1 MKKTLL
7 FTLGLLAASTTAWAD
22 VVDFLSTSG
31 FKAYKIQARRGP
43 NAAGTGYDDNSGKGF
58 MLTNKDS
65 ESDLKAYANW
75 YHGKK
80 FYNETY
86 SATNLHHNFLLIK
99 ADYGTFIYSLG
110 KNAYLATGND
120 NSVSFATTPTTAT
133 INTSGNDATYKYYIT
148 TSNNRQVNFNTW
160 GGDTGVSGNGTA
172 KDEGSLFT
180 FVENTQYTVDEAT
193 ITTIKEA
200 IETYTKEYYL
210 SEVEGIKSHLD
221 EVGYPTQ
228 ADYETLETALNT
240 ATTKDAAA
248 TALQN
253 FYNSV
258 KYPEDGKAYYIE
270 GVNRGGTRTGYVYF
284 NGTQLK
290 FATKLATTMPDEAIY
305 YCHKLGDRKYMFTTK
320 DGKYLMYAND
330 NDGESKGMEDAYDAN
345 KNTLTLQPMS
355 YNASSPYNC
364 NNDVLTVNK
373 NTVGLFLIRGKRAY
387 AKKTEV
393 ANKDFYLM
401 AGFHSGNFHAQESTS
416 VYYTTNEQT
425 SAFKFVEVPQ
435 PQNNAIKTTAV
446 KLSDAADAETYNLAT
461 YSSPFATTLPN
472 DMKAYTV
479 KNENGTYN
487 LSRLNLTDQVLPANT
502 GVILLAANEATTTT
516 FTPVPATTAP
526 EAPTDNKLQATSGAA
541 VTVDAATNAYIFTAK
556 DDKVAFF
563 GLLSSDPD
571 KRKINAFK
579 AYLTVGSNAAP
590 RLSLNFG
597 DDNVTTGINTIT
609 NGEQKADII
618 YDLSGRRV
626 MNVQRA
632 GVYIVNGQKRLI
644 K

>member
-22 VVDFLSTSG
+22 AVDFLSPSG

-58 MLTNKDS
+58 MLTNENN

-75 YHGKK
+75 YRGKT
-80 FYNETY
+80 FYNVTY
-86 SATNLHHNFLLIK
+86 NATNLHHNFLLIK

-110 KNAYLATGND
+110 KNAYLATGD
-120 NSVSFATTPTTAT
+120 DSSVSFATTPTTAT

-148 TSNNRQVNFNTW
+148 TSNNRQVNFNDY
-160 GGDTGVSGNGTA
+160 GRETGVSGYGTS
-172 KDEGSLFT
+172 KDAGSLFT
-180 FVENTQYTVDEAT
+180 FVENTEYTVDEAT
-193 ITTIKEA
+193 ITTIKKA

-210 SEVEGIKSHLD
+210 NDVEGIKSHLG

-228 ADYETLETALNT
+228 ADYDALKTALNT
-240 ATTKDAAA
+240 ATTKDAAT
-248 TALQN
+248 TAWQN

-270 GVNRGGTRTGYVYF
+270 GVSRGGTRTGYVYY

-290 FATKLATTMPDEAIY
+290 FATELATPMPDEAIY

-320 DGKYLMYAND
+320 DGKYLMYATDSN
-330 NDGESKGMEDAYDAN
+330 GERKGMEDAYDAN

-355 YNASSPYNC
+355 YNASSPYTC

-387 AKKTEV
+387 NAQW
-393 ANKDFYLM
+393 ANYDFYLM
-401 AGFHSGNFHAQESTS
+401 AGFHSGDFHASGNTS
-416 VYYTTNEQT
+416 VYYTTNAQT

-435 PQNNAIKTTAV
+435 PQNNTITTRAV
-446 KLSDAADAETYNLAT
+446 RLSDAADAETYNLAT

-479 KNENGTYN
+479 KNENGNYY

-502 GVILLAANEATTTT
+502 GVILAANEANT

-526 EAPTDNKLQATSGAA
+526 EAPTDNQLQATSGAA
-541 VTVDAATNAYIFTAK
+541 VTVDAATNAYIFTKNK
-556 DDKVAFF
+556 DNVAFF
-563 GLLSSDPD
+563 GLLSSDTS
-571 KRKINAFK
+571 KRKIEAFK

-626 MNVQRA
+626 MNIQRA
-632 GVYIVNGQKRLI
+632 GIYIVNGQKRLI

>member
-22 VVDFLSTSG
+22 AVDFLSPSG

-58 MLTNKDS
+58 MLTNENN

-75 YHGKK
+75 YHGKT
-80 FYNETY
+80 FYNVTY
-86 SATNLHHNFLLIK
+86 NATNLHHNFLLIK

-110 KNAYLATGND
+110 KNAYLATGD
-120 NSVSFATTPTTAT
+120 DSSVSFATTPTTAT

-148 TSNNRQVNFNTW
+148 TSNNRQVNFNTY
-160 GGDTGVSGNGTA
+160 GGDTGVSGQGTA
-172 KDEGSLFT
+172 KDAGSLFT

-200 IETYTKEYYL
+200 IKTYTKEYYL
-210 SEVEGIKSHLD
+210 SDVEGIKSHLG

-228 ADYETLETALNT
+228 ADYDALETALKT

-270 GVNRGGTRTGYVYF
+270 GVSRGGTRTGYVYF

-290 FATKLATTMPDEAIY
+290 FATELATPMPDEAIY

-320 DGKYLMYAND
+320 DGKYLMYATDSN
-330 NDGESKGMEDAYDAN
+330 GESKGMEDAYDAN

-355 YNASSPYNC
+355 YNATSNSYNC
-364 NNDVLTVNK
+364 DNDVLTVNK

-387 AKKTEV
+387 NARW
-393 ANKDFYLM
+393 ANYDFYLM
-401 AGFHSGNFHAQESTS
+401 AGFHSGDFHASGNTS
-416 VYYTTNEQT
+416 VYYTTNAQT

-461 YSSPFATTLPN
+461 YSSPFATTLPS

-479 KNENGTYN
+479 KNENGNYY

-502 GVILLAANEATTTT
+502 GVILAANEANT
-516 FTPVPATTAP
+516 FIPVPATTAP
-526 EAPTDNKLQATSGAA
+526 EAPTDNQLQATSGAA
-541 VTVDAATNAYIFTAK
+541 VTVDPATNAYIFTAK
-556 DDKVAFF
+556 DNVAFF
-563 GLLSSDPD
+563 GLLSSETS
-571 KRKINAFK
+571 KRRINAFK
-579 AYLTVGSNAAP
+579 AYLTVGDNVAAP

>member
-22 VVDFLSTSG
+22 AVDFLSTSG

-43 NAAGTGYDDNSGKGF
+43 NAAGTNYDDNSGKGF
-58 MLTNKDS
+58 MLTNGTS

-75 YHGKK
+75 YQGKK
-80 FYNETY
+80 FFNKTYN
-86 SATNLHHNFLLIK
+86 ATNPHHNFLLIK

-110 KNAYLATGND
+110 KNAYLATGD
-120 NSVSFATTPTTAT
+120 DSSVSFATTPTTAT

-148 TSNNRQVNFNTW
+148 TSNNRQVNFNTY
-160 GGDTGVSGNGTA
+160 GGDTGVSGQGTA
-172 KDEGSLFT
+172 KDAGSLFT
-180 FVENTQYTVDEAT
+180 FVENTEYTVDEAT
-193 ITTIKEA
+193 ITTIKQA
-200 IETYTKEYYL
+200 IEKYTKEYYL
-210 SEVEGIKSHLD
+210 NDVEGIKSHLG

-228 ADYETLETALNT
+228 ADYDALKTALNT
-240 ATTKDAAA
+240 ATTKDAAT
-248 TALQN
+248 TAWQN

-270 GVNRGGTRTGYVYF
+270 GVNRGGTRTGYVYY

-290 FATKLATTMPDEAIY
+290 FAKQLATPMPEEAIY

-320 DGKYLMYAND
+320 DGKYLMYAADTD
-330 NDGESKGMEDAYDAN
+330 NERKGMEDTYDAN

-355 YNASSPYNC
+355 YNASNSYTT
-364 NNDVLTVNK
+364 NNDGLTVNK

-387 AKKTEV
+387 NSAWATY
-393 ANKDFYLM
+393 DFYLM
-401 AGFHSGNFHAQESTS
+401 ASFDTGKFHNQENTT
-416 VYYTTNEQT
+416 VYYTANAQT
-425 SAFKFVEVPQ
+425 SAFKFVEA

-502 GVILLAANEATTTT
+502 GVILASNEANT
-516 FTPVPATTAP
+516 FIPVPATTAP
-526 EAPTDNKLQATSGAA
+526 EAPTDNQLQATSGAA

-556 DDKVAFF
+556 DNVAFF
-563 GLLSSDPD
+563 GLLSNNPNMRSI
-571 KRKINAFK
+571 KAFK

-626 MNVQRA
+626 TNVQHA
-632 GVYIVNGQKRLI
+632 GIYIVNGQKRLI

>member
-22 VVDFLSTSG
+22 AVDFLSTTG

-43 NAAGTGYDDNSGKGF
+43 NAAGTAYADDSGKGF
-58 MLTNKDS
+58 MLTNERS

-75 YHGKK
+75 YQGTT
-80 FYNETY
+80 FFNETY

-110 KNAYLATGND
+110 KNAYLATGD
-120 NSVSFATTPTTAT
+120 NSSVSFATTPTTAT

-148 TSNNRQVNFNTW
+148 TSNNRQVNFNTY
-160 GGDTGVSGNGTA
+160 GESTGTGVSGFGTS
-172 KDEGSLFT
+172 KDNGSLFT

-193 ITTIKEA
+193 ITTIKKA

-210 SEVEGIKSHLD
+210 SDVEGIKSHLG

-228 ADYETLETALNT
+228 ADYDALETALKT

-270 GVNRGGTRTGYVYF
+270 GVSRGGTRTGYVYF

-290 FATKLATTMPDEAIY
+290 FATELATPMPDEAIY

-320 DGKYLMYAND
+320 DGKYLMYATD
-330 NDGESKGMEDAYDAN
+330 SDGESKGMEDAYDAN

-355 YNASSPYNC
+355 YNASNSYTC
-364 NNDVLTVNK
+364 NNDVLIVNK

-387 AKKTEV
+387 NTNW
-393 ANKDFYLM
+393 ANYDFYLM
-401 AGFHSGNFHAQESTS
+401 AGFHSGNFHASGNAS

-425 SAFKFVEVPQ
+425 SAFKFVEA
-435 PQNNAIKTTAV
+435 PQNNAITTTAV

-479 KNENGTYN
+479 KNENGTYY

-502 GVILLAANEATTTT
+502 GVILAANKATTTP

-526 EAPTDNKLQATSGAA
+526 EAPTDNKLQATNGAA
-541 VTVDAATNAYIFTAK
+541 VTIDAATNAYIFTAK
-556 DDKVAFF
+556 DNIAFF
-563 GLLSSDPD
+563 GLLSSSNRSI
-571 KRKINAFK
+571 KAFK
-579 AYLTVGSNAAP
+579 AYLTVESNAAP

>member
-1 MKKTLL
+1 MKKILL

-31 FKAYKIQARRGP
+31 FKTYKIQARRGP
-43 NAAGTGYDDNSGKGF
+43 NAAGTAYDDNSGKGF
-58 MLTNKDS
+58 MLTNETS

-75 YHGKK
+75 YQGKK
-80 FYNETY
+80 FFNETY
-86 SATNLHHNFLLIK
+86 RANNLHHNFLLIK

-110 KNAYLATGND
+110 KNAYLATGD
-120 NSVSFATTPTTAT
+120 DSSVSFATTPTTAT

-148 TSNNRQVNFNTW
+148 TSNNRQVNFNDY
-160 GGDTGVSGNGTA
+160 GRETGVSGYGTS
-172 KDEGSLFT
+172 KDAGSLFT
-180 FVENTQYTVDEAT
+180 FVENTEYTVDEAT
-193 ITTIKEA
+193 ITTIKKA

-210 SEVEGIKSHLD
+210 NDVEGIKSHLG

-228 ADYETLETALNT
+228 ADYDALKTALNT
-240 ATTKDAAA
+240 ATTKDAAT
-248 TALQN
+248 TAWQN

-270 GVNRGGTRTGYVYF
+270 GVSRGGTRTGYVYY

-290 FATKLATTMPDEAIY
+290 FATELATPMPDEAIY

-320 DGKYLMYAND
+320 DGKYLMYATDSN
-330 NDGESKGMEDAYDAN
+330 GERKGMEDAYDAN

-355 YNASSPYNC
+355 YNASSPYTC

-387 AKKTEV
+387 NAQW
-393 ANKDFYLM
+393 ANYDFYLM
-401 AGFHSGNFHAQESTS
+401 AGFHSGDFHASGNTS
-416 VYYTTNEQT
+416 VYYTTNAQT

-435 PQNNAIKTTAV
+435 PQNNTITTRAV
-446 KLSDAADAETYNLAT
+446 RLSDAADAETYNLAT

-502 GVILLAANEATTTT
+502 GVILASNEANT
-516 FTPVPATTAP
+516 FIPVPATTAP
-526 EAPTDNKLQATSGAA
+526 EAPTDNQLQATSGAA

-556 DDKVAFF
+556 DNVAFF
-563 GLLSSDPD
+563 GLLSNNPNMRSI
-571 KRKINAFK
+571 KAFK

-626 MNVQRA
+626 TNVQHA
-632 GVYIVNGQKRLI
+632 GIYIVNGQKRLI

>member
-22 VVDFLSTSG
+22 AVDFLSTSG

-43 NAAGTGYDDNSGKGF
+43 NAAGTNYDDNSGKGF
-58 MLTNKDS
+58 MLTNGTS

-75 YHGKK
+75 YQGKK
-80 FYNETY
+80 FFNKTYN
-86 SATNLHHNFLLIK
+86 ATNPHHNFLLIK

-110 KNAYLATGND
+110 KNAYLATGD
-120 NSVSFATTPTTAT
+120 DSSVSFATTPTTAT

-148 TSNNRQVNFNTW
+148 TSNNRQVNFNTY
-160 GGDTGVSGNGTA
+160 GGDTGVSGQGTA
-172 KDEGSLFT
+172 KDAGSLFT
-180 FVENTQYTVDEAT
+180 FVENTEYTVDEAT
-193 ITTIKEA
+193 ITTIKQA
-200 IETYTKEYYL
+200 IEKYTKEYYL
-210 SEVEGIKSHLD
+210 NDVEGIKSHLG

-228 ADYETLETALNT
+228 ADYDALKTALNT
-240 ATTKDAAA
+240 ATTKDAAT
-248 TALQN
+248 TAWQN

-270 GVNRGGTRTGYVYF
+270 GVNRGGTRTGYVYY

-290 FATKLATTMPDEAIY
+290 FAKQLATPMPEEAIY

-320 DGKYLMYAND
+320 DGKYLMYAADTD
-330 NDGESKGMEDAYDAN
+330 NERKGMEDTYDAN

-355 YNASSPYNC
+355 YNASNSYTT

-387 AKKTEV
+387 NSAWATY
-393 ANKDFYLM
+393 DFYLM
-401 AGFHSGNFHAQESTS
+401 ASFDTGKFHNQENTT
-416 VYYTTNEQT
+416 VYYTANAQT
-425 SAFKFVEVPQ
+425 SAFKFVEA

-479 KNENGTYN
+479 KNENGNYY

-502 GVILLAANEATTTT
+502 GVILAANEANT

-526 EAPTDNKLQATSGAA
+526 EAPTDNQLQATSGAA
-541 VTVDAATNAYIFTAK
+541 VTVDAATNAYIFTKNK
-556 DDKVAFF
+556 DNVAFF
-563 GLLSSDPD
+563 GLLSSDTS
-571 KRKINAFK
+571 KRKIEAFK

-626 MNVQRA
+626 MNIQRA
-632 GVYIVNGQKRLI
+632 GIYIVNGQKRLI

>member
-43 NAAGTGYDDNSGKGF
+43 NAAGTGYDENSEKGF
-58 MLTNKDS
+58 MLTNETS

-75 YHGKK
+75 YQGKK
-80 FYNETY
+80 FFNETY
-86 SATNLHHNFLLIK
+86 RATNLHHNFLLIK

-110 KNAYLATGND
+110 KNAYLATGD
-120 NSVSFATTPTTAT
+120 DSSVSFATTPTTAT

-148 TSNNRQVNFNTW
+148 TSNNRQVNFNDY
-160 GGDTGVSGNGTA
+160 GRETGVSGYGTS
-172 KDEGSLFT
+172 KDAGSLFT
-180 FVENTQYTVDEAT
+180 FVENTEYTVDEAT
-193 ITTIKEA
+193 ITTIKKA

-210 SEVEGIKSHLD
+210 NDVEGIKSHLG

-228 ADYETLETALNT
+228 ADYDALKTALNT
-240 ATTKDAAA
+240 ATTKDAAT
-248 TALQN
+248 TAWQN

-270 GVNRGGTRTGYVYF
+270 GVSRGGTRTGYVYY

-290 FATKLATTMPDEAIY
+290 FATELATPMPDEAIY

-320 DGKYLMYAND
+320 DGKYLMYATDSN
-330 NDGESKGMEDAYDAN
+330 GERKGMEDAYDAN

-355 YNASSPYNC
+355 YNASSPYTT

-387 AKKTEV
+387 NAQW
-393 ANKDFYLM
+393 ANYDFYLM
-401 AGFHSGNFHAQESTS
+401 AGFHSGDFHASGNTS
-416 VYYTTNEQT
+416 VYYTTNAQT

-479 KNENGTYN
+479 KNENGTYK

-502 GVILLAANEATTTT
+502 GVILASNEANT
-516 FTPVPATTAP
+516 FIPVPATTAP
-526 EAPTDNKLQATSGAA
+526 EAPTDNQLQATSGAA
-541 VTVDAATNAYIFTAK
+541 VTVDPATNAYIFTAK
-556 DDKVAFF
+556 NNVAFF
-563 GLLSSDPD
+563 GLLSSSMRRI
-571 KRKINAFK
+571 KAFK
-579 AYLTVGSNAAP
+579 AYLTVESNAAP

-632 GVYIVNGQKRLI
+632 GIYIVNGQKRLI

>member
-43 NAAGTGYDDNSGKGF
+43 NAAGTAYDDNSGKGF
-58 MLTNKDS
+58 MLTNETS

-75 YHGKK
+75 YQGKK
-80 FYNETY
+80 FFNKTY
-86 SATNLHHNFLLIK
+86 RANNLHHNFLLIK

-110 KNAYLATGND
+110 KNAYLATGD
-120 NSVSFATTPTTAT
+120 DSSVSFATTPTTAT

-148 TSNNRQVNFNTW
+148 TSNNRQVNFNTY
-160 GGDTGVSGNGTA
+160 GGDTGVSGQGTA
-172 KDEGSLFT
+172 KDAGSLFT
-180 FVENTQYTVDEAT
+180 FVENTEYTVDEAT
-193 ITTIKEA
+193 ITTIKQA
-200 IETYTKEYYL
+200 IEKYTKEYYL
-210 SEVEGIKSHLD
+210 NDVEGIKSHLG

-228 ADYETLETALNT
+228 ADYDALKTALNT
-240 ATTKDAAA
+240 ATTKVAA
-248 TALQN
+248 TTAWQN

-270 GVNRGGTRTGYVYF
+270 GVNRGGTRTGYVYY

-290 FATKLATTMPDEAIY
+290 FAKQLATPMPEEAIY

-320 DGKYLMYAND
+320 DGKYLMYAADTD
-330 NDGESKGMEDAYDAN
+330 NERKGMEDTYDAN

-355 YNASSPYNC
+355 YNASNSYTT

-387 AKKTEV
+387 NSAWATY
-393 ANKDFYLM
+393 DFYLM
-401 AGFHSGNFHAQESTS
+401 ASFDTGKFHNQENTT
-416 VYYTTNEQT
+416 VYYTANAQT
-425 SAFKFVEVPQ
+425 SAFKFVEA

-479 KNENGTYN
+479 KNENGTYK

-502 GVILLAANEATTTT
+502 GVILASNEANT
-516 FTPVPATTAP
+516 FIPVPATTAP
-526 EAPTDNKLQATSGAA
+526 EAPTDNQLQATSGAA
-541 VTVDAATNAYIFTAK
+541 VTVDAATNAYIFTKNK
-556 DDKVAFF
+556 DNVAFF
-563 GLLSSDPD
+563 GLLSSDTS
-571 KRKINAFK
+571 KRKIEAFK

-626 MNVQRA
+626 MNIQRA
-632 GVYIVNGQKRLI
+632 GIYIVNGQKRLI

>member
-22 VVDFLSTSG
+22 AVDFLSTSG

-43 NAAGTGYDDNSGKGF
+43 NAAGTAYDDNSGKGF
-58 MLTNKDS
+58 MLTNETS

-75 YHGKK
+75 YQGKK
-80 FYNETY
+80 FFNETY
-86 SATNLHHNFLLIK
+86 RANNLHHNFLLIK

-110 KNAYLATGND
+110 KNAYLATGD
-120 NSVSFATTPTTAT
+120 DSSVSFATTPTTAT

-148 TSNNRQVNFNTW
+148 TSNNRQVNFNDY
-160 GGDTGVSGNGTA
+160 GRETGVSGYGTS
-172 KDEGSLFT
+172 KDAGSLFT
-180 FVENTQYTVDEAT
+180 FVENTEYTVDEAT
-193 ITTIKEA
+193 ITTIKKA

-210 SEVEGIKSHLD
+210 NDVEGIKSHLG

-228 ADYETLETALNT
+228 ADYDALKTALNT
-240 ATTKDAAA
+240 ATTKDAAT
-248 TALQN
+248 TAWQN

-270 GVNRGGTRTGYVYF
+270 GVNRGGTRTGYVYY

-290 FATKLATTMPDEAIY
+290 FATELATPMPDEAIY

-320 DGKYLMYAND
+320 DGKYLMYATDSN
-330 NDGESKGMEDAYDAN
+330 GERKGMEDAYDAN

-355 YNASSPYNC
+355 YNASSPYTC

-387 AKKTEV
+387 NAQW
-393 ANKDFYLM
+393 ANYDFYLM
-401 AGFHSGNFHAQESTS
+401 AGFHSGDFHASGNTS
-416 VYYTTNEQT
+416 VYYTTNAQT

-435 PQNNAIKTTAV
+435 PQNNTITTRAV
-446 KLSDAADAETYNLAT
+446 RLSDAADAETYNLAT

-479 KNENGTYN
+479 KNENGNYY

-502 GVILLAANEATTTT
+502 GVILAANEANT

-541 VTVDAATNAYIFTAK
+541 VTVDAATNAYIFTKNK
-556 DDKVAFF
+556 DNVAFF
-563 GLLSSDPD
+563 GLLSSDTS
-571 KRKINAFK
+571 KRKIEAFK

-626 MNVQRA
+626 MNIQRA
-632 GVYIVNGQKRLI
+632 GIYIVNGQKRLI

>member
-7 FTLGLLAASTTAWAD
+7 FTLGLLAASTTAWAG
-22 VVDFLSTSG
+22 VVDFLSPSG

-43 NAAGTGYDDNSGKGF
+43 NDAGTAYDNDSGKGF
-58 MLTNKDS
+58 MLTNERS

-75 YHGKK
+75 YHGKT

-110 KNAYLATGND
+110 KNAYLATGD
-120 NSVSFATTPTTAT
+120 NSSVSFATTPTTAT
-133 INTSGNDATYKYYIT
+133 INTWGNDATYKYYIT
-148 TSNNRQVNFNTW
+148 TSNNRQVNFNDW
-160 GGDTGVSGNGTA
+160 GGDTGVSGNGTD
-172 KDEGSLFT
+172 KDAGSLFT
-180 FVENTQYTVDEAT
+180 FVVNTEYTVDEAT
-193 ITTIKEA
+193 ITAIEEA
-200 IETYTKEYYL
+200 IKTYTKEYYL
-210 SEVEGIKSHLD
+210 SDANSIKSHLG

-228 ADYETLETALNT
+228 EDYDALKTALNT
-240 ATTKDAAA
+240 ATTKNAAA

-290 FATKLATTMPDEAIY
+290 FATELATPMPDEAIY

-320 DGKYLMYAND
+320 DGKYLMFAADEN
-330 NDGESKGMEDAYDAN
+330 GERKGMEDAYDAN

-355 YNASSPYNC
+355 YDTRNSYTC
-364 NNDVLTVNK
+364 NNDLLTVNK

-387 AKKTEV
+387 NTKE
-393 ANKDFYLM
+393 ANHDYYLM
-401 AGFHSGNFHAQESTS
+401 AGFHSGNFHSSYNTT
-416 VYYTTNEQT
+416 VFYTTNEQT
-425 SAFKFVEVPQ
+425 SAFKFVEA
-435 PQNNAIKTTAV
+435 PQNNAITTTAV

-479 KNENGTYN
+479 KNENGNYY

-502 GVILLAANEATTTT
+502 GVILASNEANT
-516 FTPVPATTAP
+516 FIPVPATTAP
-526 EAPTDNKLQATSGAA
+526 EAPINNQLQATSGVA
-541 VTVDAATNAYIFTAK
+541 VTVDPATNAYIFTAK
-556 DDKVAFF
+556 DNVAFF
-563 GLLSSDPD
+563 GLLSNNPNMRSI
-571 KRKINAFK
+571 KAFK

-632 GVYIVNGQKRLI
+632 GIYIVNGQKRLI

>member
-22 VVDFLSTSG
+22 AVDFLSTSG

-43 NAAGTGYDDNSGKGF
+43 NAAGTAYDNDSGKGF
-58 MLTNKDS
+58 MLTNEES

-75 YHGKK
+75 YQGTK
-80 FYNETY
+80 FFNKAY

-110 KNAYLATGND
+110 KNAYLATGED
-120 NSVSFATTPTTAT
+120 HSVSFATTPTTAT
-133 INTSGNDATYKYYIT
+133 INTWGNDATYKYYIT
-148 TSNNRQVNFNTW
+148 TSNNKQVNFNDY
-160 GGDTGVSGNGTA
+160 GGSTGVSGFGTS
-172 KDEGSLFT
+172 KDNGSLFT
-180 FVENTQYTVDEAT
+180 FVENTEYTVDEAT
-193 ITTIKEA
+193 ITTIKKA

-210 SEVEGIKSHLD
+210 NDVEGIKSHLG

-228 ADYETLETALNT
+228 ADYDALKTALNT
-240 ATTKDAAA
+240 ATTKDAAT
-248 TALQN
+248 TAWQN

-270 GVNRGGTRTGYVYF
+270 GVSRGGTRTGYVYF

-290 FATKLATTMPDEAIY
+290 FATELATPMPDEAIY

-320 DGKYLMYAND
+320 DGKYLMYATDSN
-330 NDGESKGMEDAYDAN
+330 GESKGMEDAYDAN

-355 YNASSPYNC
+355 YNASNSYNC

-387 AKKTEV
+387 NAQW
-393 ANKDFYLM
+393 ANYDFYLM
-401 AGFHSGNFHAQESTS
+401 AGFHSGDFHASGNTS
-416 VYYTTNEQT
+416 VYYTTNAQT
-425 SAFKFVEVPQ
+425 SAFKFIEVPQ
-435 PQNNAIKTTAV
+435 PQNNTITTKAV
-446 KLSDAADAETYNLAT
+446 RLSDATDAETYNLAT
-461 YSSPFATTLPN
+461 YSSPFAMTLPS

-479 KNENGTYN
+479 KNENGNYY

-502 GVILLAANEATTTT
+502 GVILASNEANT
-516 FTPVPATTAP
+516 FIPVPATTAP
-526 EAPTDNKLQATSGAA
+526 EAPTDNQLQATSGAA
-541 VTVDAATNAYIFTAK
+541 VTIDPATNAYIFTAK
-556 DDKVAFF
+556 DNVAFF
-563 GLLSSDPD
+563 GLLSNNPNMRSI
-571 KRKINAFK
+571 KAFK

-632 GVYIVNGQKRLI
+632 GIYIVNGQKRLI

>member
-22 VVDFLSTSG
+22 AVDFLSPSG

-58 MLTNKDS
+58 MLTNENN

-75 YHGKK
+75 YRGKT
-80 FYNETY
+80 FYNVTY
-86 SATNLHHNFLLIK
+86 NATNLHHNFLLIK

-110 KNAYLATGND
+110 KNAYLATGD
-120 NSVSFATTPTTAT
+120 DSSVSFATTPTTAT

-148 TSNNRQVNFNTW
+148 TSNNRQVNFNDY
-160 GGDTGVSGNGTA
+160 GRETGVSGYGTS
-172 KDEGSLFT
+172 KDAGSLFT
-180 FVENTQYTVDEAT
+180 FVENTEYTVDEAT
-193 ITTIKEA
+193 ITTIKKA

-210 SEVEGIKSHLD
+210 NDVEGIKSHLG

-228 ADYETLETALNT
+228 ADYDALKTALNT
-240 ATTKDAAA
+240 ATTKDAAT
-248 TALQN
+248 TAWQN

-270 GVNRGGTRTGYVYF
+270 GVNRGGTRTGYVYY

-290 FATKLATTMPDEAIY
+290 FATELATPMPDEAIY

-320 DGKYLMYAND
+320 DGKYLMYATDSN
-330 NDGESKGMEDAYDAN
+330 GERKGMEDAYDAN

-355 YNASSPYNC
+355 YNASSPYTC

-387 AKKTEV
+387 NAQW
-393 ANKDFYLM
+393 ANYDFYLM
-401 AGFHSGNFHAQESTS
+401 AGFHSGDFHASGNTS
-416 VYYTTNEQT
+416 VYYTTNAQT

-435 PQNNAIKTTAV
+435 PQNNTITTRAV
-446 KLSDAADAETYNLAT
+446 RLSDAADAETYNLAT

-502 GVILLAANEATTTT
+502 GVILASNEANT
-516 FTPVPATTAP
+516 FIPVPATTAP
-526 EAPTDNKLQATSGAA
+526 EAPTDNQLQATSGAA

-556 DDKVAFF
+556 DNVAFF
-563 GLLSSDPD
+563 GLLSNNPNMRSI
-571 KRKINAFK
+571 KAFK

-626 MNVQRA
+626 TNVQHA
-632 GVYIVNGQKRLI
+632 GIYIVNGQKRLI

>member
-43 NAAGTGYDDNSGKGF
+43 NAAGTAYSDNSGKGF
-58 MLTNKDS
+58 MLTNKNS

-75 YHGKK
+75 YQGTT
-80 FYNETY
+80 FFNETY
-86 SATNLHHNFLLIK
+86 NTTNLHHNFLLIK

-110 KNAYLATGND
+110 KNAYLATGD
-120 NSVSFATTPTTAT
+120 NSSISFATTPTTAT
-133 INTSGNDATYKYYIT
+133 INTWGNDATYKYYIT
-148 TSNNRQVNFNTW
+148 TSNGRQVNFNTW
-160 GGDTGVSGNGTA
+160 GGNTGVSGQGTS

-180 FVENTQYTVDEAT
+180 FVENTEYTVDEAT
-193 ITTIKEA
+193 ITTIKQA

-210 SEVEGIKSHLD
+210 SDVEGIKSHLG

-228 ADYETLETALNT
+228 ADYDALKTALNT
-240 ATTKDAAA
+240 ATTKDAAT
-248 TALQN
+248 TAWQN

-270 GVNRGGTRTGYVYF
+270 GVNRGGTRTGYVYY

-290 FATKLATTMPDEAIY
+290 FATQLATPMPEEAIY

-320 DGKYLMYAND
+320 DGKYLMYATDSN
-330 NDGESKGMEDAYDAN
+330 GERKGMEDAYDAN

-355 YNASSPYNC
+355 YNASSPYTC

-387 AKKTEV
+387 NAQW
-393 ANKDFYLM
+393 ANYDFYLM
-401 AGFHSGNFHAQESTS
+401 AGFHSGDFHASGNTS
-416 VYYTTNEQT
+416 VYYTTNAQT

-435 PQNNAIKTTAV
+435 PQNNTITTRAV
-446 KLSDAADAETYNLAT
+446 RLSDAADAETYNLAT

-502 GVILLAANEATTTT
+502 GVILASNEANT
-516 FTPVPATTAP
+516 FIPVPATTAP
-526 EAPTDNKLQATSGAA
+526 EAPTDNQLQATSGAA

-556 DDKVAFF
+556 DNVAFF
-563 GLLSSDPD
+563 GLLSNNPNMRSI
-571 KRKINAFK
+571 KAFK

-626 MNVQRA
+626 TNVQHA
-632 GVYIVNGQKRLI
+632 GIYIVNGQKRLI

>member
-1 MKKTLL
+1 MKKILL

-43 NAAGTGYDDNSGKGF
+43 NAAGTAYDNNSGKGF
-58 MLTNKDS
+58 MLTNERS

-75 YHGKK
+75 YQGTT
-80 FYNETY
+80 FFNETY
-86 SATNLHHNFLLIK
+86 NATNLHHNFLLIK

-110 KNAYLATGND
+110 KNAYLATGD
-120 NSVSFATTPTTAT
+120 DSSVSFATTPTTAT

-160 GGDTGVSGNGTA
+160 GGNTGVSGQGTS

-180 FVENTQYTVDEAT
+180 FVENTEYTVDEAT
-193 ITTIKEA
+193 ITTIKQA

-210 SEVEGIKSHLD
+210 SDVEGIKSHLG
-221 EVGYPTQ
+221 EVGYPSQ
-228 ADYETLETALNT
+228 ADYDALVTALNT
-240 ATTKDAAA
+240 ATTKEAA
-248 TALQN
+248 TTAWQN

-270 GVNRGGTRTGYVYF
+270 GVNRGGTRTGYVYY

-290 FATKLATTMPDEAIY
+290 FATQLATPMPEEAIY

-364 NNDVLTVNK
+364 NNDVLIVNK

-401 AGFHSGNFHAQESTS
+401 ANFSTTNFHAQESTS
-416 VYYTTNEQT
+416 VYYTTNAQT

-479 KNENGTYN
+479 KNENGTYK

-502 GVILLAANEATTTT
+502 GVILAANEANT

-541 VTVDAATNAYIFTAK
+541 VTVDAATNAYIFTKNK
-556 DDKVAFF
+556 DNVAFF
-563 GLLSSDPD
+563 GLLSSDTS
-571 KRKINAFK
+571 KRKIEAFK

>member
-22 VVDFLSTSG
+22 AVDFLSPSG

-43 NAAGTGYDDNSGKGF
+43 NAAGTAYDNNSGKGF
-58 MLTNKDS
+58 MLTNENS

-75 YHGKK
+75 YQGTT
-80 FYNETY
+80 FFNETY
-86 SATNLHHNFLLIK
+86 KATNLHHNFLLIK

-110 KNAYLATGND
+110 KNAYLATGD
-120 NSVSFATTPTTAT
+120 DSSVSFATTPTTAT

-148 TSNNRQVNFNTW
+148 TSNNRQVNFNDY
-160 GGDTGVSGNGTA
+160 GGSTGVSGFGTS
-172 KDEGSLFT
+172 KDNGSLFT
-180 FVENTQYTVDEAT
+180 FVENTEYTVDEAT
-193 ITTIKEA
+193 ITTIKKA

-210 SEVEGIKSHLD
+210 SDVEGIKSHLG

-228 ADYETLETALNT
+228 ADYDALETALET
-240 ATTKDAAA
+240 ATTKNAAA
-248 TALQN
+248 TALQD

-270 GVNRGGTRTGYVYF
+270 GVSRGGTRTGYVYF

-290 FATKLATTMPDEAIY
+290 FATELATPMPDEAIY

-320 DGKYLMYAND
+320 DGKYLMYATDSN
-330 NDGESKGMEDAYDAN
+330 GESKGMEDAYDAN

-355 YNASSPYNC
+355 YNANNSYNC
-364 NNDVLTVNK
+364 NNDILTVNK

-387 AKKTEV
+387 NERW
-393 ANKDFYLM
+393 ANYDFYLM
-401 AGFHSGNFHAQESTS
+401 AGFHSGKFHASSSTS
-416 VYYTTNEQT
+416 VYYTTDAQT
-425 SAFKFVEVPQ
+425 SAFKFVEAPQ
-435 PQNNAIKTTAV
+435 KNTITTRAV
-446 KLSDAADAETYNLAT
+446 RLSDAADAETYNLAT

-479 KNENGTYN
+479 KNENGNYY

-502 GVILLAANEATTTT
+502 GVILAANEANT

-526 EAPTDNKLQATSGAA
+526 EAPTDNQLQATSGAA
-541 VTVDAATNAYIFTAK
+541 VTVDAATNAYIFTKNK
-556 DDKVAFF
+556 DNVAFF
-563 GLLSSDPD
+563 GLLSSDTS
-571 KRKINAFK
+571 KRKIEAFK

-626 MNVQRA
+626 TNVQRA
-632 GVYIVNGQKRLI
+632 GIYIVNGQKRLI

>member
-22 VVDFLSTSG
+22 AVDFLSPSG

-58 MLTNKDS
+58 MLTNENN

-75 YHGKK
+75 YRGKT
-80 FYNETY
+80 FYNVTY
-86 SATNLHHNFLLIK
+86 NATNLHHNFLLIK

-110 KNAYLATGND
+110 KNAYLATGD
-120 NSVSFATTPTTAT
+120 DSSVSFATTPTTAT

-148 TSNNRQVNFNTW
+148 TSNNRQVNFNDY
-160 GGDTGVSGNGTA
+160 GRETGVSGYGTS
-172 KDEGSLFT
+172 KDAGSLFT
-180 FVENTQYTVDEAT
+180 FVENTEYTVDEAT
-193 ITTIKEA
+193 ITTIKKA

-210 SEVEGIKSHLD
+210 NDVEGIKSHLG

-228 ADYETLETALNT
+228 ADYDALKTALNT
-240 ATTKDAAA
+240 ATTKDAAT
-248 TALQN
+248 TAWQN

-270 GVNRGGTRTGYVYF
+270 GVSRGGTRTGYVYY

-290 FATKLATTMPDEAIY
+290 FATELATPMPDEAIY

-320 DGKYLMYAND
+320 DGKYLMYATDSN
-330 NDGESKGMEDAYDAN
+330 GERKGMEDAYDAN

-355 YNASSPYNC
+355 YNASSPYTC

-387 AKKTEV
+387 NAQW
-393 ANKDFYLM
+393 ANYDFYLM
-401 AGFHSGNFHAQESTS
+401 AGFHSGDFHASGNTS
-416 VYYTTNEQT
+416 VYYTTNAQT

-435 PQNNAIKTTAV
+435 PQNNTITTRAV
-446 KLSDAADAETYNLAT
+446 RLSDAADAETYNLAT

-502 GVILLAANEATTTT
+502 GVILASNEANT
-516 FTPVPATTAP
+516 FIPVPATTAP
-526 EAPTDNKLQATSGAA
+526 EAPTDNQLQATSGAA

-556 DDKVAFF
+556 DNVAFF
-563 GLLSSDPD
+563 GLLSNNPNMRSI
-571 KRKINAFK
+571 KAFK

-626 MNVQRA
+626 TNVQHA
-632 GVYIVNGQKRLI
+632 GIYIVNGQKRLI

>member
-22 VVDFLSTSG
+22 AVDFLSPSG

-58 MLTNKDS
+58 MLTNENN

-75 YHGKK
+75 YRGKT
-80 FYNETY
+80 FYNVTY
-86 SATNLHHNFLLIK
+86 NATNLHHNFLLIK

-110 KNAYLATGND
+110 KNAYLATGD
-120 NSVSFATTPTTAT
+120 DSSVSFATTPTTAT

-148 TSNNRQVNFNTW
+148 TSNNRQVNFNTY
-160 GGDTGVSGNGTA
+160 GGDTGVSGQGTA
-172 KDEGSLFT
+172 KDAGSLFT

-200 IETYTKEYYL
+200 IKTYTKEYYL
-210 SEVEGIKSHLD
+210 SDVEGIKSHLG

-228 ADYETLETALNT
+228 ADYDALETALKT

-270 GVNRGGTRTGYVYF
+270 GVSRGGTRTGYVYF

-290 FATKLATTMPDEAIY
+290 FATELATPMPDEAIY

-320 DGKYLMYAND
+320 DGKYLMYATDSN
-330 NDGESKGMEDAYDAN
+330 GESKGMEDAYDAN

-355 YNASSPYNC
+355 YNASNSYNC

-387 AKKTEV
+387 NAQW
-393 ANKDFYLM
+393 ANYDFYLM
-401 AGFHSGNFHAQESTS
+401 AGFHSGDFHASGNTS
-416 VYYTTNEQT
+416 VYYTTNAQT

-461 YSSPFATTLPN
+461 YSSPFATTLPS

-479 KNENGTYN
+479 KNENGNYY

-502 GVILLAANEATTTT
+502 GVILASNEANT
-516 FTPVPATTAP
+516 FIPVPATTAP
-526 EAPTDNKLQATSGAA
+526 EAPTDNQLQATSGAA
-541 VTVDAATNAYIFTAK
+541 VTVDPATNAYIFTAK
-556 DDKVAFF
+556 DNVAFF
-563 GLLSSDPD
+563 GLLSNNPNMRSI
-571 KRKINAFK
+571 KAFK

-618 YDLSGRRV
+618 YDLNGRRV

-632 GVYIVNGQKRLI
+632 GIYIVNGQKRLI

>member
-22 VVDFLSTSG
+22 AVDFLSTSG

-43 NAAGTGYDDNSGKGF
+43 NAAGTAYDDNSGKGF
-58 MLTNKDS
+58 MLTNETS

-75 YHGKK
+75 YQGKK
-80 FYNETY
+80 FFNETY
-86 SATNLHHNFLLIK
+86 RANNLHHNFLLIK

-110 KNAYLATGND
+110 KNAYLATGD
-120 NSVSFATTPTTAT
+120 DSSVSFATTPTTAT

-148 TSNNRQVNFNTW
+148 TSNNRQVNFNDY
-160 GGDTGVSGNGTA
+160 GRETGVSGYGTS
-172 KDEGSLFT
+172 KDAGSLFT
-180 FVENTQYTVDEAT
+180 FVENTEYTVDEAT
-193 ITTIKEA
+193 ITTIKKA

-210 SEVEGIKSHLD
+210 NDVEGIKSHLG

-228 ADYETLETALNT
+228 ADYDALKTALNT
-240 ATTKDAAA
+240 ATTKDAAT
-248 TALQN
+248 TAWQN

-270 GVNRGGTRTGYVYF
+270 GVNRGGTRTGYVYY

-290 FATKLATTMPDEAIY
+290 FATELATPMPDEAIY

-320 DGKYLMYAND
+320 DGKYLMYATDSN
-330 NDGESKGMEDAYDAN
+330 GERKGMEDAYDAN

-355 YNASSPYNC
+355 YNASSPYTC

-387 AKKTEV
+387 NAQW
-393 ANKDFYLM
+393 ANYDFYLM
-401 AGFHSGNFHAQESTS
+401 AGFHSGDFHASGNTS
-416 VYYTTNEQT
+416 VYYTTNAQT

-435 PQNNAIKTTAV
+435 PQNNTITTRAV
-446 KLSDAADAETYNLAT
+446 RLSDAADAETYNLAT

-479 KNENGTYN
+479 KNENGNYY

-502 GVILLAANEATTTT
+502 GVILAANEANT

-526 EAPTDNKLQATSGAA
+526 EAPTDNQLQATSGAA
-541 VTVDAATNAYIFTAK
+541 VTVDAATNAYIFTKNK
-556 DDKVAFF
+556 DNVAFF
-563 GLLSSDPD
+563 GLLSSDTS
-571 KRKINAFK
+571 KRKIEAFK

-626 MNVQRA
+626 MNIQRA
-632 GVYIVNGQKRLI
+632 GIYIVNGQKRLI

>member
-22 VVDFLSTSG
+22 AVDFLSPSG

-58 MLTNKDS
+58 MLTNENN

-75 YHGKK
+75 YQGTT
-80 FYNETY
+80 FFNETY
-86 SATNLHHNFLLIK
+86 KATNLHHNFLLIK

-110 KNAYLATGND
+110 KNAYLATGD
-120 NSVSFATTPTTAT
+120 DSSVSFATTPTTAT

-148 TSNNRQVNFNTW
+148 TSNNRQVNFNDY
-160 GGDTGVSGNGTA
+160 GRETGVSGYGTS
-172 KDEGSLFT
+172 KDAGSLFT
-180 FVENTQYTVDEAT
+180 FVENTEYTVDEAT
-193 ITTIKEA
+193 ITTIKKA

-210 SEVEGIKSHLD
+210 NDVEGIKSHLG

-228 ADYETLETALNT
+228 ADYDALKTALNT
-240 ATTKDAAA
+240 ATTKDAAT
-248 TALQN
+248 TAWQN

-270 GVNRGGTRTGYVYF
+270 GVSRGGTRTGYVYY

-290 FATKLATTMPDEAIY
+290 FATELATPMPDEAIY

-320 DGKYLMYAND
+320 DGKYLMYATDSN
-330 NDGESKGMEDAYDAN
+330 GERKGMEDAYDAN

-355 YNASSPYNC
+355 YNASSPYTC

-387 AKKTEV
+387 NAQW
-393 ANKDFYLM
+393 ANYDFYLM
-401 AGFHSGNFHAQESTS
+401 AGFHSGDFHASGNTS
-416 VYYTTNEQT
+416 VYYTTNAQT

-435 PQNNAIKTTAV
+435 PQNNTITTRAV
-446 KLSDAADAETYNLAT
+446 RLSDAADAETYNLAT

-502 GVILLAANEATTTT
+502 GVILASNEANT
-516 FTPVPATTAP
+516 FIPVPATTAP
-526 EAPTDNKLQATSGAA
+526 EAPTDNQLQATSGAA
-541 VTVDAATNAYIFTAK
+541 VTVDAATNAYIFTKNK
-556 DDKVAFF
+556 DNVAFF
-563 GLLSSDPD
+563 GLLSSDTS
-571 KRKINAFK
+571 KRKIEAFK

-626 MNVQRA
+626 MNIQRA
-632 GVYIVNGQKRLI
+632 GIYIVNGQKRLI

>member
-43 NAAGTGYDDNSGKGF
+43 NAAGTAYDDNSGKGF
-58 MLTNKDS
+58 MLTNKNS

-75 YHGKK
+75 YQGTT
-80 FYNETY
+80 FFNETY

-110 KNAYLATGND
+110 KNAYLATGD
-120 NSVSFATTPTTAT
+120 DSSVSFATTPTTAT

-148 TSNNRQVNFNTW
+148 TSNNRQVNFNTY
-160 GGDTGVSGNGTA
+160 GGSTGVSGFGTS
-172 KDEGSLFT
+172 KDNGSLFT
-180 FVENTQYTVDEAT
+180 FVENTEYTVDEAT
-193 ITTIKEA
+193 ITTIKQA

-210 SEVEGIKSHLD
+210 SDVEGIKSHLG

-228 ADYETLETALNT
+228 ADYDALETALKT

-290 FATKLATTMPDEAIY
+290 FATELATPMPDEAIY

-320 DGKYLMYAND
+320 DGKYLMYATDSN
-330 NDGESKGMEDAYDAN
+330 GESKGMEDAYDAN
-345 KNTLTLQPMS
+345 KNTLTLQPMY
-355 YNASSPYNC
+355 YNASNSYNC

-387 AKKTEV
+387 NAQW
-393 ANKDFYLM
+393 ANYDFYLM
-401 AGFHSGNFHAQESTS
+401 AGFHSGDFHASGNTS
-416 VYYTTNEQT
+416 VYYTTNAQT

-461 YSSPFATTLPN
+461 YSSPFATTLPS

-479 KNENGTYN
+479 KNENGNYY

-502 GVILLAANEATTTT
+502 GVILASNEANT
-516 FTPVPATTAP
+516 FIPVPATTAP
-526 EAPTDNKLQATSGAA
+526 EAPTDNQLQATSGAA
-541 VTVDAATNAYIFTAK
+541 VTVDPATNAYIFTAK
-556 DDKVAFF
+556 DNVAFF
-563 GLLSSDPD
+563 GLLSNNPNMRSI
-571 KRKINAFK
+571 KAFK

-632 GVYIVNGQKRLI
+632 GIYIVNGQKRLI

>member
-1 MKKTLL
+1 MKKILL

-58 MLTNKDS
+58 MLTNKNN
-65 ESDLKAYANW
+65 ETDLKAYANW

-86 SATNLHHNFLLIK
+86 SADNLHHNFLLIK

-110 KNAYLATGND
+110 KNAYLATGD
-120 NSVSFATTPTTAT
+120 DSSVSFATTPTTAT

-148 TSNNRQVNFNTW
+148 TSNNRQVNFNDY
-160 GGDTGVSGNGTA
+160 GRETGVSGYGTS
-172 KDEGSLFT
+172 KDAGSLFT
-180 FVENTQYTVDEAT
+180 FVKNTEYTVDEAT
-193 ITTIKEA
+193 INTIKEA
-200 IETYTKEYYL
+200 IKTYTKEYYL
-210 SEVEGIKSHLD
+210 SDANSIKSHLG

-228 ADYETLETALNT
+228 AAYDALETALNT

-270 GVNRGGTRTGYVYF
+270 GVNRGGTRTGYVYY

-290 FATKLATTMPDEAIY
+290 FATELATSMPDEAIY

-320 DGKYLMYAND
+320 DGKYLMYATDSN
-330 NDGESKGMEDAYDAN
+330 GESKGMEDAYDAN

-364 NNDVLTVNK
+364 NNDVLIVNK

-387 AKKTEV
+387 NARW
-393 ANKDFYLM
+393 ANYDFYLM
-401 AGFHSGNFHAQESTS
+401 ASFSSGKFHNQENTT
-416 VYYTTNEQT
+416 VYYTANAQT
-425 SAFKFVEVPQ
+425 SAFKFVEA

-479 KNENGTYN
+479 KNENGTYK

-502 GVILLAANEATTTT
+502 GVILASNEANT
-516 FTPVPATTAP
+516 FIPVPATTAP
-526 EAPTDNKLQATSGAA
+526 ESPTDNQLQATSGAA
-541 VTVDAATNAYIFTAK
+541 VTVDAATNAYIFTKNK
-556 DDKVAFF
+556 DNVAFF
-563 GLLSSDPD
+563 GLLSSDTSMRNI
-571 KRKINAFK
+571 KAFK

-626 MNVQRA
+626 MNIQRA
-632 GVYIVNGQKRLI
+632 GIYIVNGQKRLI

>member
-1 MKKTLL
+1 MKKILL

-43 NAAGTGYDDNSGKGF
+43 NAAGTGYDESSGKGF
-58 MLTNKDS
+58 MLTNGDS
-65 ESDLKAYANW
+65 DSDLKAYANW
-75 YHGKK
+75 YHGKT

-110 KNAYLATGND
+110 KNAYLATGD
-120 NSVSFATTPTTAT
+120 NSSISFATTPTTAT
-133 INTSGNDATYKYYIT
+133 INTWGNDATYKYYIT
-148 TSNNRQVNFNTW
+148 TSNGRQVNFNTW
-160 GGDTGVSGNGTA
+160 GGNTGVSGQGTS

-180 FVENTQYTVDEAT
+180 FVENTEYTVDEAT
-193 ITTIKEA
+193 ITTIKQA

-210 SEVEGIKSHLD
+210 SDVEGIKSHLG
-221 EVGYPTQ
+221 EVGYPSQ
-228 ADYETLETALNT
+228 ADYDALVTALNT
-240 ATTKDAAA
+240 ATTKEAA
-248 TALQN
+248 TTAWQN

-270 GVNRGGTRTGYVYF
+270 GVNRGGTRTGYVYY

-290 FATKLATTMPDEAIY
+290 FATQLATPMPEEAIY

-320 DGKYLMYAND
+320 DGKYLMYAAD
-330 NDGESKGMEDAYDAN
+330 TDSERKGMEDTYDAN

-355 YNASSPYNC
+355 YNASNSYTT

-387 AKKTEV
+387 NSAWATY
-393 ANKDFYLM
+393 DFYLM
-401 AGFHSGNFHAQESTS
+401 ASFDTGKFHNQENTT
-416 VYYTTNEQT
+416 VYYTANAQT
-425 SAFKFVEVPQ
+425 SAFKFVEAPQ
-435 PQNNAIKTTAV
+435 KNTITTRAV
-446 KLSDAADAETYNLAT
+446 RLSDAADAETYNLAT

-479 KNENGTYN
+479 KNENGNYY

-502 GVILLAANEATTTT
+502 GVILAANEANT

-526 EAPTDNKLQATSGAA
+526 EAPTDNQLQATNGAA
-541 VTVDAATNAYIFTAK
+541 VTIDAATNAYIFTKNK
-556 DDKVAFF
+556 DNVAFF
-563 GLLSSDPD
+563 GLLSSDTS
-571 KRKINAFK
+571 KRKIEAFK

-626 MNVQRA
+626 TNVQRA
-632 GVYIVNGQKRLI
+632 GIYIVNGQKRLI

>member
-43 NAAGTGYDDNSGKGF
+43 NAAGTAYDNNSGKGF
-58 MLTNKDS
+58 MLTNERS

-75 YHGKK
+75 YQGTT
-80 FYNETY
+80 FFNETY
-86 SATNLHHNFLLIK
+86 KATNLHHNFLLIK

-110 KNAYLATGND
+110 KNAYLATGED
-120 NSVSFATTPTTAT
+120 HSVSFATTPTTAT

-148 TSNNRQVNFNTW
+148 TSNNRQVNFNDY
-160 GGDTGVSGNGTA
+160 GGSTGVSGFGTS
-172 KDEGSLFT
+172 KDNGSLFT
-180 FVENTQYTVDEAT
+180 FVENTEYTVDEAT
-193 ITTIKEA
+193 ITTIKKA

-210 SEVEGIKSHLD
+210 SDVEGIKSHLG

-228 ADYETLETALNT
+228 ADYDALETALET
-240 ATTKDAAA
+240 ATTKNAAA

-270 GVNRGGTRTGYVYF
+270 GVSRGGTRTGYVYF

-290 FATKLATTMPDEAIY
+290 FATELATPMPDEAIY

-320 DGKYLMYAND
+320 DGKYLMYATDSN
-330 NDGESKGMEDAYDAN
+330 GESKGMEDAYDAN

-355 YNASSPYNC
+355 YNASNSYNC
-364 NNDVLTVNK
+364 NNDVLIVNK

-387 AKKTEV
+387 NAQW
-393 ANKDFYLM
+393 ANYDFYLM
-401 AGFHSGNFHAQESTS
+401 AGFHSGDFHASGNTS
-416 VYYTTNEQT
+416 VYYTTNAQT

-479 KNENGTYN
+479 KNENGNYY

-502 GVILLAANEATTTT
+502 GVILASNEANT
-516 FTPVPATTAP
+516 FIPVPATTAP
-526 EAPTDNKLQATSGAA
+526 EAPTDNQLQATSGAA
-541 VTVDAATNAYIFTAK
+541 VTVDAATNAYIFTKNK
-556 DDKVAFF
+556 DNVAFF
-563 GLLSSDPD
+563 GLLSSDTS
-571 KRKINAFK
+571 KRKIEAFK

-626 MNVQRA
+626 TNVQRA
-632 GVYIVNGQKRLI
+632 GIYIVNGQKRLI

>member
-22 VVDFLSTSG
+22 VVDFLSTDG

-43 NAAGTGYDDNSGKGF
+43 NAAGTAYDDNSGKGF
-58 MLTNKDS
+58 MLTNEES

-75 YHGKK
+75 YQGTK
-80 FYNETY
+80 FFNKAYDK
-86 SATNLHHNFLLIK
+86 TNPHHNFLLIK

-110 KNAYLATGND
+110 KNAYLATGED
-120 NSVSFATTPTTAT
+120 HSVSFATTPTTAT
-133 INTSGNDATYKYYIT
+133 INTSGNNATYKYYIT
-148 TSNNRQVNFNTW
+148 TSNNRQVNFNDYGEST
-160 GGDTGVSGNGTA
+160 GTGVSGFGTS
-172 KDEGSLFT
+172 KDNGSLFT
-180 FVENTQYTVDEAT
+180 FVENTEYTVDEAT
-193 ITTIKEA
+193 ITRIKKA

-210 SEVEGIKSHLD
+210 SDANSIKSHLG

-228 ADYETLETALNT
+228 EDYDALETALNT

-270 GVNRGGTRTGYVYF
+270 GVNRGGTRTGYVYY

-290 FATKLATTMPDEAIY
+290 FAPQLATSMPDEAIY

-355 YNASSPYNC
+355 YDATRNSYTC

-401 AGFHSGNFHAQESTS
+401 ANFSTTNFHAGESTT
-416 VYYTTNEQT
+416 VYYTTDAQT
-425 SAFKFVEVPQ
+425 SAFKFVEAH
-435 PQNNAIKTTAV
+435 QNNAIKTTAI

-479 KNENGTYN
+479 KNENGTYK

-502 GVILLAANEATTTT
+502 GVILLAANEADTNT

-526 EAPTDNKLQATSGAA
+526 EAPTDNQLQATSGAA
-541 VTVDAATNAYIFTAK
+541 VTVDPATNAYIFTAK

-563 GLLSSDPD
+563 GLLSSSMRRI
-571 KRKINAFK
+571 KAFK
-579 AYLTVGSNAAP
+579 AYLTVESNAAP

-632 GVYIVNGQKRLI
+632 GIYIVNGQKRLI

>member
-22 VVDFLSTSG
+22 AVDFLSTSG

-43 NAAGTGYDDNSGKGF
+43 NAAGTEYSDNSGKGF
-58 MLTNKDS
+58 MLTNKNS

-75 YHGKK
+75 YQGTT
-80 FYNETY
+80 FFNETY
-86 SATNLHHNFLLIK
+86 STTNLHHNFLLIK

-110 KNAYLATGND
+110 KNAYLATGD
-120 NSVSFATTPTTAT
+120 DSSVSFATTPTTAT
-133 INTSGNDATYKYYIT
+133 INTWGNDATYKYYIT
-148 TSNNRQVNFNTW
+148 TSNGRQVNFNTW
-160 GGDTGVSGNGTA
+160 GGNTGVSGQGTS

-180 FVENTQYTVDEAT
+180 FVENTEYTVDEAT
-193 ITTIKEA
+193 ITTIKKA

-210 SEVEGIKSHLD
+210 NDVEGIKSHLG

-228 ADYETLETALNT
+228 ADYDALKTALNT
-240 ATTKDAAA
+240 ATTKDAAT
-248 TALQN
+248 TAWQN

-270 GVNRGGTRTGYVYF
+270 GVNRGGTRTGYVYY

-290 FATKLATTMPDEAIY
+290 FAKQLATPMPEEAIY

-320 DGKYLMYAND
+320 DGKYLMYAAD
-330 NDGESKGMEDAYDAN
+330 TDSERKGMEDTYDAN

-355 YNASSPYNC
+355 YNASNSYTT

-387 AKKTEV
+387 NSAWATY
-393 ANKDFYLM
+393 DFYLM
-401 AGFHSGNFHAQESTS
+401 ASFDTGKFHNQENTT
-416 VYYTTNEQT
+416 VYYTANAQT
-425 SAFKFVEVPQ
+425 SAFKFVEA

-479 KNENGTYN
+479 KNENGTYK
-487 LSRLNLTDQVLPANT
+487 LSHLNLTDQVLPANT
-502 GVILLAANEATTTT
+502 GVILATNEANT

-526 EAPTDNKLQATSGAA
+526 EAPTDKQLQATSGAA
-541 VTVDAATNAYIFTAK
+541 VTVDAATNAYIFTKNK
-556 DDKVAFF
+556 DNVAFF
-563 GLLSSDPD
+563 GLLSSNTSL
-571 KRKINAFK
+571 RKIEAFK
-579 AYLTVGSNAAP
+579 AYLTVESNAAP

-609 NGEQKADII
+609 NEEQKADII

>member
-43 NAAGTGYDDNSGKGF
+43 NAAGTAYSDNSGKGF
-58 MLTNKDS
+58 MLTNKNS

-75 YHGKK
+75 YQGTT
-80 FYNETY
+80 FFNETY
-86 SATNLHHNFLLIK
+86 NTTNLHHNFLLIK

-110 KNAYLATGND
+110 KNAYLATGD
-120 NSVSFATTPTTAT
+120 NSSISFATTPTTAT
-133 INTSGNDATYKYYIT
+133 INTWGNDATYKYYIT
-148 TSNNRQVNFNTW
+148 TSNGRQVNFNTW
-160 GGDTGVSGNGTA
+160 GGNTGVSGQGTS

-180 FVENTQYTVDEAT
+180 FVENTEYTVDEAT
-193 ITTIKEA
+193 ITTIKQA

-210 SEVEGIKSHLD
+210 SDVEGIKSHLG
-221 EVGYPTQ
+221 EVGYPSQ
-228 ADYETLETALNT
+228 ADYDALVTALNT
-240 ATTKDAAA
+240 ATTKEAA
-248 TALQN
+248 TTAWQN

-270 GVNRGGTRTGYVYF
+270 GVNRGGTRTGYVYY

-290 FATKLATTMPDEAIY
+290 FATQLATPMPEEAIY

-320 DGKYLMYAND
+320 DGKYLMYAAD
-330 NDGESKGMEDAYDAN
+330 TDSERKGMEDTYDAN

-355 YNASSPYNC
+355 YNASNSYTT

-387 AKKTEV
+387 NSAWATY
-393 ANKDFYLM
+393 DFYLM
-401 AGFHSGNFHAQESTS
+401 ASFDTGKFHNQENTT
-416 VYYTTNEQT
+416 VYYTANAQT
-425 SAFKFVEVPQ
+425 SAFKFVEAPQ
-435 PQNNAIKTTAV
+435 KNTITTRAV
-446 KLSDAADAETYNLAT
+446 RLSDAADAETYNLAT
-461 YSSPFATTLPN
+461 YSSSFATTLPN

-479 KNENGTYN
+479 KNENGNYY

-502 GVILLAANEATTTT
+502 GVILAANEANT

-526 EAPTDNKLQATSGAA
+526 EAPTDNQLQATSGAA
-541 VTVDAATNAYIFTAK
+541 VMVDAATNAYIFTKNK
-556 DDKVAFF
+556 DNVAFF
-563 GLLSSDPD
+563 GLLSSDTS
-571 KRKINAFK
+571 KRKIEAFK

-626 MNVQRA
+626 MNIQRA
-632 GVYIVNGQKRLI
+632 GIYIVNGQKRLI

>member
-22 VVDFLSTSG
+22 AVDFLSPSG

-58 MLTNKDS
+58 MLTNENN

-75 YHGKK
+75 YRGKT
-80 FYNETY
+80 FYNVTY
-86 SATNLHHNFLLIK
+86 NATNLHHNFLLIK

-110 KNAYLATGND
+110 KNAYLATGD
-120 NSVSFATTPTTAT
+120 DSSVSFATTPTTAT

-148 TSNNRQVNFNTW
+148 TSNNRQVNFNTY
-160 GGDTGVSGNGTA
+160 GGDTGVSGQGTA
-172 KDEGSLFT
+172 KDAGSLFT

-200 IETYTKEYYL
+200 IKTYTKEYYL
-210 SEVEGIKSHLD
+210 SDVEGIKSHLG

-228 ADYETLETALNT
+228 ADYDALETALKT

-270 GVNRGGTRTGYVYF
+270 GVSRGGTRTGYVYF

-290 FATKLATTMPDEAIY
+290 FATELATPMPDEAIY
-305 YCHKLGDRKYMFTTK
+305 YCHKLGDRKYMFTIK
-320 DGKYLMYAND
+320 DGKYLMYATDSN
-330 NDGESKGMEDAYDAN
+330 GESKGMEDAYDAN

-355 YNASSPYNC
+355 YNASNSYNC

-387 AKKTEV
+387 NAQW
-393 ANKDFYLM
+393 ANYDFYLM
-401 AGFHSGNFHAQESTS
+401 AGFHSGDFHASGNTS
-416 VYYTTNEQT
+416 VYYTTNAQT

-461 YSSPFATTLPN
+461 YSSPFATTLPS

-479 KNENGTYN
+479 KNENGNYY

-502 GVILLAANEATTTT
+502 GVILASNEANT
-516 FTPVPATTAP
+516 FIPVPATTAP
-526 EAPTDNKLQATSGAA
+526 EAPTDNQLQATSGAA
-541 VTVDAATNAYIFTAK
+541 VTVDPATNAYIFTAK
-556 DDKVAFF
+556 DNVAFF
-563 GLLSSDPD
+563 GLLSNNPNMRSI
-571 KRKINAFK
+571 KAFK

>member
-1 MKKTLL
+1 MKKILL

-43 NAAGTGYDDNSGKGF
+43 NAAGTAYDDNSGKGF
-58 MLTNKDS
+58 MLTNETS

-75 YHGKK
+75 YQGKK
-80 FYNETY
+80 FFNKTY
-86 SATNLHHNFLLIK
+86 RANNLHHNFLLIK

-110 KNAYLATGND
+110 KNAYLATGD
-120 NSVSFATTPTTAT
+120 DSSVSFATTPTTAT

-148 TSNNRQVNFNTW
+148 TSNNRQVNFNDY
-160 GGDTGVSGNGTA
+160 GRETGVSGYGTS
-172 KDEGSLFT
+172 KDAGSLFT
-180 FVENTQYTVDEAT
+180 FVENTEYTVDEAT
-193 ITTIKEA
+193 ITTIKKA

-210 SEVEGIKSHLD
+210 NDVEGIKSHLG

-228 ADYETLETALNT
+228 ADYDALKTALNT
-240 ATTKDAAA
+240 ATTKDAAT
-248 TALQN
+248 TAWQN

-270 GVNRGGTRTGYVYF
+270 GVSRGGTRTGYVYY

-290 FATKLATTMPDEAIY
+290 FATELATPMPDEAIY

-320 DGKYLMYAND
+320 DGKYLMYATDSN
-330 NDGESKGMEDAYDAN
+330 GERKGMEDAYDAN

-355 YNASSPYNC
+355 YNASSPYTC

-387 AKKTEV
+387 NAQW
-393 ANKDFYLM
+393 ANYDFYLM
-401 AGFHSGNFHAQESTS
+401 AGFHSGDFHASGNTS
-416 VYYTTNEQT
+416 VYYTTNAQT

-435 PQNNAIKTTAV
+435 PQNNTITTRAV
-446 KLSDAADAETYNLAT
+446 RLSDAADAETYNLAT

-502 GVILLAANEATTTT
+502 GVILASNEANT
-516 FTPVPATTAP
+516 FIPVPATTAP
-526 EAPTDNKLQATSGAA
+526 EAPTDNQLQATSGAA

-556 DDKVAFF
+556 DNVAFF
-563 GLLSSDPD
+563 GLLSNNPNMRSI
-571 KRKINAFK
+571 KAFK

-626 MNVQRA
+626 TNVQHA
-632 GVYIVNGQKRLI
+632 GIYIVNGQKRLI

>member
-22 VVDFLSTSG
+22 AVDFLSPSG

-58 MLTNKDS
+58 MLTNENN

-75 YHGKK
+75 YRGKT
-80 FYNETY
+80 FYNVTY
-86 SATNLHHNFLLIK
+86 NATNLHHNFLLIK

-110 KNAYLATGND
+110 KNAYLATGD
-120 NSVSFATTPTTAT
+120 DSSVSFATTPTTAT

-148 TSNNRQVNFNTW
+148 TSNNRQVNFNDY
-160 GGDTGVSGNGTA
+160 GRETGVSGYGTS
-172 KDEGSLFT
+172 KDAGSLFT
-180 FVENTQYTVDEAT
+180 FVENTEYTVDEAT
-193 ITTIKEA
+193 ITTIKKA

-210 SEVEGIKSHLD
+210 NDVEGIKSHLG

-228 ADYETLETALNT
+228 ADYDALKTALNT
-240 ATTKDAAA
+240 ATTKDAAT
-248 TALQN
+248 TAWQN

-270 GVNRGGTRTGYVYF
+270 GVNRGGTRTGYVYY

-290 FATKLATTMPDEAIY
+290 FATELATPMPDEAIY

-320 DGKYLMYAND
+320 DGKYLMYATDSN
-330 NDGESKGMEDAYDAN
+330 GERKGMEDAYDAN

-355 YNASSPYNC
+355 YNASSPYTC

-387 AKKTEV
+387 NARW
-393 ANKDFYLM
+393 ANYDFYLM
-401 AGFHSGNFHAQESTS
+401 ASFSSGNFHAQENTT
-416 VYYTTNEQT
+416 VYYTTDAQT

-461 YSSPFATTLPN
+461 YSSPFATTLPS

-479 KNENGTYN
+479 KNENGTYK

-502 GVILLAANEATTTT
+502 GVILAANKDDT
-516 FTPVPATTAP
+516 FIPVPATTAP
-526 EAPTDNKLQATSGAA
+526 EALTDNQLQATSGAA

-556 DDKVAFF
+556 NNVAFF
-563 GLLSSDPD
+563 GLLSSSMRSI
-571 KRKINAFK
+571 KAFK
-579 AYLTVGSNAAP
+579 AYLTVESNAAP

-626 MNVQRA
+626 MNIQRA
-632 GVYIVNGQKRLI
+632 GIYIVNGQKRLI

>member
-22 VVDFLSTSG
+22 AVDFLSPSG

-58 MLTNKDS
+58 MLTNENN

-75 YHGKK
+75 YRGKT
-80 FYNETY
+80 FYNVTY
-86 SATNLHHNFLLIK
+86 NATNLHHNFLLIK

-110 KNAYLATGND
+110 KNAYLATGD
-120 NSVSFATTPTTAT
+120 DSSVSFATTPTTAT

-148 TSNNRQVNFNTW
+148 TSNNRQVNFNDY
-160 GGDTGVSGNGTA
+160 GRETGVSGYGTS
-172 KDEGSLFT
+172 KDAGSLFT
-180 FVENTQYTVDEAT
+180 FVENTEYTVDEAT
-193 ITTIKEA
+193 ITTIKKA

-210 SEVEGIKSHLD
+210 NDVEGIKSHLG

-228 ADYETLETALNT
+228 ADYDALKTALNT
-240 ATTKDAAA
+240 ATTKDAAT
-248 TALQN
+248 TAWQN

-270 GVNRGGTRTGYVYF
+270 GVNRGGTRTGYVYY

-290 FATKLATTMPDEAIY
+290 FATELATPMPDEAIY

-320 DGKYLMYAND
+320 DGKYLMYATDSN
-330 NDGESKGMEDAYDAN
+330 GERKGMEDAYDAN

-355 YNASSPYNC
+355 YNASSPYTC

-387 AKKTEV
+387 NAQW
-393 ANKDFYLM
+393 ANYDFYLM
-401 AGFHSGNFHAQESTS
+401 AGFHSGDFHASGNTS
-416 VYYTTNEQT
+416 VYYTTNAQT

-435 PQNNAIKTTAV
+435 PQNNTITTRAV
-446 KLSDAADAETYNLAT
+446 RLSDAADAETYNLAT

-479 KNENGTYN
+479 KNENGNYY

-502 GVILLAANEATTTT
+502 GVILAANEANT

-526 EAPTDNKLQATSGAA
+526 EAPTDNQLQATSGAT
-541 VTVDAATNAYIFTAK
+541 VTVDAATNAYIFTKNK
-556 DDKVAFF
+556 DNVAFF
-563 GLLSSDPD
+563 GLLSSDTS
-571 KRKINAFK
+571 KRKIEAFK

-626 MNVQRA
+626 MNIQRA
-632 GVYIVNGQKRLI
+632 GIYIVNGQKRLI

>member
-1 MKKTLL
+1 MKKILL

-43 NAAGTGYDDNSGKGF
+43 NAAGTAYSDNSGKGF
-58 MLTNKDS
+58 MLTNKNS

-75 YHGKK
+75 YQGTT
-80 FYNETY
+80 FFNETY
-86 SATNLHHNFLLIK
+86 NTTNLHHNFLLIK

-110 KNAYLATGND
+110 KNAYLATGD
-120 NSVSFATTPTTAT
+120 DSSVSFATTPTTAT
-133 INTSGNDATYKYYIT
+133 INTWGNDATYKYYIT
-148 TSNNRQVNFNTW
+148 TSNGRQVNFNTW
-160 GGDTGVSGNGTA
+160 GGNTGVSGQGTS

-180 FVENTQYTVDEAT
+180 FVENTEYTVDEAT
-193 ITTIKEA
+193 ITTIKQA

-210 SEVEGIKSHLD
+210 SDVEGIKSHLG
-221 EVGYPTQ
+221 EVGYPSQ
-228 ADYETLETALNT
+228 ADYDALVTALNT
-240 ATTKDAAA
+240 ATTKEAA
-248 TALQN
+248 TTAWQN

-270 GVNRGGTRTGYVYF
+270 GVNRGGTRTGYVYY

-290 FATKLATTMPDEAIY
+290 FATQLATPMPEEAIY

-320 DGKYLMYAND
+320 DGKYLMYAAD
-330 NDGESKGMEDAYDAN
+330 TDSERKGMEDTYDAN

-355 YNASSPYNC
+355 YNASNSYTT

-387 AKKTEV
+387 NSAWATY
-393 ANKDFYLM
+393 DFYLM
-401 AGFHSGNFHAQESTS
+401 ASFDTGKFHNQENTT
-416 VYYTTNEQT
+416 VYYTANAQT
-425 SAFKFVEVPQ
+425 SAFKFVEAPQ
-435 PQNNAIKTTAV
+435 KNTITTRAV
-446 KLSDAADAETYNLAT
+446 RLSDAADAETYNLAT

-479 KNENGTYN
+479 KNENGNYY

-502 GVILLAANEATTTT
+502 GVILAANEANT

-526 EAPTDNKLQATSGAA
+526 EAPTDNQLQATSGAA
-541 VTVDAATNAYIFTAK
+541 VMVDAATNAYIFTKNK
-556 DDKVAFF
+556 DNVAFF
-563 GLLSSDPD
+563 GLLSSDTS
-571 KRKINAFK
+571 KRKIEAFK

-626 MNVQRA
+626 MNIQRA
-632 GVYIVNGQKRLI
+632 GIYIVNGQKRLI

>member
-22 VVDFLSTSG
+22 VVDFLSPTSG
-31 FKAYKIQARRGP
+31 IKAYKIQARRGP

-75 YHGKK
+75 YHGKT

-270 GVNRGGTRTGYVYF
+270 GVNRGGTQTGYVYF

-401 AGFHSGNFHAQESTS
+401 AGFHSGNFHAQESTT
-416 VYYTTNEQT
+416 VYYTTDAQT
-425 SAFKFVEVPQ
+425 SAFKFVEA

-526 EAPTDNKLQATSGAA
+526 EAPTDNQLQATSGAA

-632 GVYIVNGQKRLI
+632 GIYIVNGQKRLI

>member
-1 MKKTLL
+1 MKKILL

-43 NAAGTGYDDNSGKGF
+43 NAAGTAYDDNSGKGF
-58 MLTNKDS
+58 MLTNETS

-75 YHGKK
+75 YQGKK
-80 FYNETY
+80 FFNETY
-86 SATNLHHNFLLIK
+86 RATNLHHNFLLIK

-110 KNAYLATGND
+110 KNAYLATGD
-120 NSVSFATTPTTAT
+120 DSSVSFATTPTTAT

-148 TSNNRQVNFNTW
+148 TSNNRQVNFNDY
-160 GGDTGVSGNGTA
+160 GRETGVSGYGTS
-172 KDEGSLFT
+172 KDAGSLFT
-180 FVENTQYTVDEAT
+180 FVENTEYTVDEAT
-193 ITTIKEA
+193 ITTIKKA

-210 SEVEGIKSHLD
+210 NDVEGIKSHLG

-228 ADYETLETALNT
+228 ADYDALKTALNT
-240 ATTKDAAA
+240 ATTKDAAT
-248 TALQN
+248 TAWQN

-270 GVNRGGTRTGYVYF
+270 GVSRGGTRTGYVYY

-290 FATKLATTMPDEAIY
+290 FATELATPMPDEAIY

-320 DGKYLMYAND
+320 DGKYLMYATDSN
-330 NDGESKGMEDAYDAN
+330 GERKGMEDAYDAN

-355 YNASSPYNC
+355 YNASSPYTT

-387 AKKTEV
+387 NAQW
-393 ANKDFYLM
+393 ANYDFYLM
-401 AGFHSGNFHAQESTS
+401 AGFHSGDFHASGNTS
-416 VYYTTNEQT
+416 VYYTTNAQT

-479 KNENGTYN
+479 KNENGTYK

-502 GVILLAANEATTTT
+502 GVILASNEANT
-516 FTPVPATTAP
+516 FIPVPATTAP
-526 EAPTDNKLQATSGAA
+526 EATTDNQLQATSGAA
-541 VTVDAATNAYIFTAK
+541 VTVDPATNAYIFTAK
-556 DDKVAFF
+556 DKVAFF
-563 GLLSSDPD
+563 GLLSSSMRRI
-571 KRKINAFK
+571 KAFK
-579 AYLTVGSNAAP
+579 AYLTVESNAAP

-632 GVYIVNGQKRLI
+632 GIYIVNGQKRLI

>member
-43 NAAGTGYDDNSGKGF
+43 NAAGTAYDDNSGKGF
-58 MLTNKDS
+58 MLTNKNS

-75 YHGKK
+75 YQGTT
-80 FYNETY
+80 FFNETY
-86 SATNLHHNFLLIK
+86 SATNIHHNFLLIK

-110 KNAYLATGND
+110 KNAYLATGD
-120 NSVSFATTPTTAT
+120 DSSVSFATTPTTAT

-148 TSNNRQVNFNTW
+148 TSNNRQVNFNTY
-160 GGDTGVSGNGTA
+160 GGSTGVSGFGTS
-172 KDEGSLFT
+172 KDNGSLFT
-180 FVENTQYTVDEAT
+180 FVENTEYTVDEAT
-193 ITTIKEA
+193 ITTIKQA

-210 SEVEGIKSHLD
+210 SDVEGIKSHLG

-228 ADYETLETALNT
+228 ADYDALETALKT

-290 FATKLATTMPDEAIY
+290 FATELATPMPDEAIY

-320 DGKYLMYAND
+320 DGKYLMYATDSN
-330 NDGESKGMEDAYDAN
+330 GESKGMEDAYDAN
-345 KNTLTLQPMS
+345 KNTLTLQPMY
-355 YNASSPYNC
+355 YNASNSYNC

-387 AKKTEV
+387 NTRW
-393 ANKDFYLM
+393 ANYDFYLM
-401 AGFHSGNFHAQESTS
+401 ASFSSGNFHAQESTT
-416 VYYTTNEQT
+416 VYYTTAAQT
-425 SAFKFVEVPQ
+425 SAFKFVEA
-435 PQNNAIKTTAV
+435 PQNNTITTKAV
-446 KLSDAADAETYNLAT
+446 RLSDATDAETYNLAT

-502 GVILLAANEATTTT
+502 GVILATNEANT

-526 EAPTDNKLQATSGAA
+526 EAPTDNQLQATSGAA
-541 VTVDAATNAYIFTAK
+541 VTVDAATNAYIFTKNK
-556 DDKVAFF
+556 DNVAFF
-563 GLLSSDPD
+563 GLLSSDTS
-571 KRKINAFK
+571 KRKIEAFK

-609 NGEQKADII
+609 NGEQKAEII

-626 MNVQRA
+626 MNIQRA

>member
-1 MKKTLL
+1 MKKILL

-22 VVDFLSTSG
+22 AVDFLSTSG

-58 MLTNKDS
+58 MLTNKNS

-75 YHGKK
+75 YHGKT

-86 SATNLHHNFLLIK
+86 SADNLHHNFLLIK

-110 KNAYLATGND
+110 KNAYLATGD
-120 NSVSFATTPTTAT
+120 DSSVSFATTPTTAT

-172 KDEGSLFT
+172 KDAGSLFT

-193 ITTIKEA
+193 ITTIKKA

-210 SEVEGIKSHLD
+210 SDVEGIKGHLG

-228 ADYETLETALNT
+228 ADYDALKTALNT

-270 GVNRGGTRTGYVYF
+270 GVNRGGTRTGYVYY

-290 FATKLATTMPDEAIY
+290 FATQLATPMPEEAIY

-355 YNASSPYNC
+355 YNASSPYTT

-401 AGFHSGNFHAQESTS
+401 ANFSTTNFHAQESTT
-416 VYYTTNEQT
+416 VYYTTDAHT

-435 PQNNAIKTTAV
+435 PQNNAITTTAV

-479 KNENGTYN
+479 KNENGTYY

-502 GVILLAANEATTTT
+502 GVILAANKATTTP
-516 FTPVPATTAP
+516 FIPVPATTAP

-556 DDKVAFF
+556 DNVAFF
-563 GLLSSDPD
+563 GLLSSDTS
-571 KRKINAFK
+571 KRKIEAFK
-579 AYLTVGSNAAP
+579 AYLTVESNAAP

-632 GVYIVNGQKRLI
+632 GIYIVNGQKRLI

>member
-22 VVDFLSTSG
+22 AVDFLSPSG

-43 NAAGTGYDDNSGKGF
+43 NAAGTAYDNNSGKGF
-58 MLTNKDS
+58 MLTNENS

-75 YHGKK
+75 YQGTT
-80 FYNETY
+80 FFNETY
-86 SATNLHHNFLLIK
+86 KATNLHHNFLLIK

-110 KNAYLATGND
+110 KNAYLATGD
-120 NSVSFATTPTTAT
+120 DSSVSFATTPTTAT

-148 TSNNRQVNFNTW
+148 TSNNRQVNFNDY
-160 GGDTGVSGNGTA
+160 GGSTGVSGFGTS
-172 KDEGSLFT
+172 KDNGSLFT
-180 FVENTQYTVDEAT
+180 FVENTEYTVDEAT
-193 ITTIKEA
+193 ITTIKKA

-210 SEVEGIKSHLD
+210 SDVEGIKSHLG

-228 ADYETLETALNT
+228 ADYDALETALET
-240 ATTKDAAA
+240 ATTKNAAA

-270 GVNRGGTRTGYVYF
+270 GVSRGGTRTGYVYF

-290 FATKLATTMPDEAIY
+290 FATELATPMPDEAIY

-320 DGKYLMYAND
+320 DGKYLMYATDSN
-330 NDGESKGMEDAYDAN
+330 GESKGMEDAYDAN

-355 YNASSPYNC
+355 YNANNSYNC
-364 NNDVLTVNK
+364 NNDILTVNK

-387 AKKTEV
+387 NERW
-393 ANKDFYLM
+393 ANYDFYLM
-401 AGFHSGNFHAQESTS
+401 AGFHSGKFHASSSTS
-416 VYYTTNEQT
+416 VYYTTDAQT
-425 SAFKFVEVPQ
+425 SAFKFVEAPQ
-435 PQNNAIKTTAV
+435 KNTITTRAV
-446 KLSDAADAETYNLAT
+446 RLSDAADAETYNLAT

-479 KNENGTYN
+479 KNENGNYY

-502 GVILLAANEATTTT
+502 GVILAANEANT

-526 EAPTDNKLQATSGAA
+526 EAPTDNQLQATSGAA
-541 VTVDAATNAYIFTAK
+541 VTVDAATNAYIFTKNK
-556 DDKVAFF
+556 DNVAFF
-563 GLLSSDPD
+563 GLLSSDTS
-571 KRKINAFK
+571 KRKIEAFK

-626 MNVQRA
+626 TNVQRA
-632 GVYIVNGQKRLI
+632 GIYIVNGQKRLI

>member
-1 MKKTLL
+1 MKKILL

-43 NAAGTGYDDNSGKGF
+43 NAAGTAYDDNSGKGV
-58 MLTNKDS
+58 MLTNETS

-75 YHGKK
+75 YQGKK
-80 FYNETY
+80 FFNETY
-86 SATNLHHNFLLIK
+86 RANNLHHNFLLIK

-110 KNAYLATGND
+110 KNAYLATGD
-120 NSVSFATTPTTAT
+120 DSSVSFATTPTTAT

-148 TSNNRQVNFNTW
+148 TSNNRQVNFNDY
-160 GGDTGVSGNGTA
+160 GRETGVSGYGTS
-172 KDEGSLFT
+172 KDAGSLFT
-180 FVENTQYTVDEAT
+180 FVENTEYTVDEAT
-193 ITTIKEA
+193 ITTIKKA

-210 SEVEGIKSHLD
+210 NDVEGIKSHLG

-228 ADYETLETALNT
+228 ADYDALKTALNT
-240 ATTKDAAA
+240 ATTKDAAT
-248 TALQN
+248 TAWQN

-270 GVNRGGTRTGYVYF
+270 GVSRGGTRTGYVYY

-290 FATKLATTMPDEAIY
+290 FATELATPMPDEAIY

-320 DGKYLMYAND
+320 DGKYLMYATDSN
-330 NDGESKGMEDAYDAN
+330 GERKGMEDAYDAN

-355 YNASSPYNC
+355 YNASSPYTC

-387 AKKTEV
+387 NAQW
-393 ANKDFYLM
+393 ANYDFYLM
-401 AGFHSGNFHAQESTS
+401 AGFHSGDFHASGNTS
-416 VYYTTNEQT
+416 VYYTTNAQT

-435 PQNNAIKTTAV
+435 PQNNTITTRAV
-446 KLSDAADAETYNLAT
+446 RLSDAADAETYNLAT

-502 GVILLAANEATTTT
+502 GVILASNEANT
-516 FTPVPATTAP
+516 FIPVPATTAP
-526 EAPTDNKLQATSGAA
+526 EAPTDNQLQATSGAA

-556 DDKVAFF
+556 DNVAFF
-563 GLLSSDPD
+563 GLLSNNPNMRSI
-571 KRKINAFK
+571 KAFK
-579 AYLTVGSNAAP
+579 AYLTVGNNAAP

-626 MNVQRA
+626 TNVQRA
-632 GVYIVNGQKRLI
+632 GIYIVNGQKRLI

>member
-22 VVDFLSTSG
+22 VVDFLSTDG

-43 NAAGTGYDDNSGKGF
+43 NAAGTAYDDNSGKGF
-58 MLTNKDS
+58 MLTNEES

-75 YHGKK
+75 YQGTK
-80 FYNETY
+80 FFNKAYDK
-86 SATNLHHNFLLIK
+86 TNPHHNFLLIK

-110 KNAYLATGND
+110 KNAYLATGED
-120 NSVSFATTPTTAT
+120 HSVSFATTPTTAT
-133 INTSGNDATYKYYIT
+133 INTSGNNATYKYYIT
-148 TSNNRQVNFNTW
+148 TSNNRQVNFNDYGEST
-160 GGDTGVSGNGTA
+160 GTGVSGFGTS
-172 KDEGSLFT
+172 KDNGSLFT
-180 FVENTQYTVDEAT
+180 FVENTEYTVDEAT
-193 ITTIKEA
+193 ITRIKKA

-210 SEVEGIKSHLD
+210 NDVEGIKSHLG

-228 ADYETLETALNT
+228 ADYDALKTALNT
-240 ATTKDAAA
+240 ATTKDAAT
-248 TALQN
+248 TAWQN

-290 FATKLATTMPDEAIY
+290 FATELATTMPDEAIY

-320 DGKYLMYAND
+320 DGKYLMYATD
-330 NDGESKGMEDAYDAN
+330 SDGESKGMEDAYDAN

-355 YNASSPYNC
+355 YNASNSYTC

-387 AKKTEV
+387 NTNW
-393 ANKDFYLM
+393 ANYDFYLM
-401 AGFHSGNFHAQESTS
+401 AGFHSGNFHASGNAS

-461 YSSPFATTLPN
+461 YSSPFATTLPS

-479 KNENGTYN
+479 KNENGTYK

-502 GVILLAANEATTTT
+502 GVILASNEANI

-526 EAPTDNKLQATSGAA
+526 EAPTDNQLQATSGAA
-541 VTVDAATNAYIFTAK
+541 VTIDAATNAYIFTAK
-556 DDKVAFF
+556 DKVAFF
-563 GLLSSDPD
+563 GLLSSETS

-579 AYLTVGSNAAP
+579 AYLTVVSNAAP

-632 GVYIVNGQKRLI
+632 GIYIVNGQKHLI

>member
-1 MKKTLL
+1 MKKILL

-43 NAAGTGYDDNSGKGF
+43 NAAGTAYDDNSGKGF
-58 MLTNKDS
+58 MLTNETS

-75 YHGKK
+75 YQGKK
-80 FYNETY
+80 FFNKTY
-86 SATNLHHNFLLIK
+86 RANNLHHNFLLIK

-110 KNAYLATGND
+110 KNAYLATGD
-120 NSVSFATTPTTAT
+120 DSSVSFATTPTTAT

-148 TSNNRQVNFNTW
+148 TSNNRQVNFNTY
-160 GGDTGVSGNGTA
+160 GGDTGVSGQGTA
-172 KDEGSLFT
+172 KDAGSLFT
-180 FVENTQYTVDEAT
+180 FVENTEYTVDEAT
-193 ITTIKEA
+193 ITTIKQA
-200 IETYTKEYYL
+200 IEKYTKEYYL
-210 SEVEGIKSHLD
+210 NDVEGIKSHLG

-228 ADYETLETALNT
+228 ADYDALKTALNT
-240 ATTKDAAA
+240 ATTKDAAT
-248 TALQN
+248 TAWQN

-270 GVNRGGTRTGYVYF
+270 GVNRGGTRTGYVYY

-290 FATKLATTMPDEAIY
+290 FAKQLATPMPEEAIY

-320 DGKYLMYAND
+320 DGKYLMYAADTD
-330 NDGESKGMEDAYDAN
+330 NERKGMEDTYDAN

-355 YNASSPYNC
+355 YNASNSYTT

-387 AKKTEV
+387 NSAWATY
-393 ANKDFYLM
+393 DFYLM
-401 AGFHSGNFHAQESTS
+401 ASFDTGKFHNQENTT
-416 VYYTTNEQT
+416 VYYTANAQT
-425 SAFKFVEVPQ
+425 SAFKFVEA

-461 YSSPFATTLPN
+461 YSSPFATTLPS

-479 KNENGTYN
+479 KNENGTYK

-502 GVILLAANEATTTT
+502 GVILAANKDDT
-516 FTPVPATTAP
+516 FIPVPATTAP
-526 EAPTDNKLQATSGAA
+526 EALTDNQLQATSGAA

-556 DDKVAFF
+556 NNVAFF
-563 GLLSSDPD
+563 GLLSSSMRSI
-571 KRKINAFK
+571 KAFK
-579 AYLTVGSNAAP
+579 AYLTVESNAAP

-618 YDLSGRRV
+618 YDLSGRRI